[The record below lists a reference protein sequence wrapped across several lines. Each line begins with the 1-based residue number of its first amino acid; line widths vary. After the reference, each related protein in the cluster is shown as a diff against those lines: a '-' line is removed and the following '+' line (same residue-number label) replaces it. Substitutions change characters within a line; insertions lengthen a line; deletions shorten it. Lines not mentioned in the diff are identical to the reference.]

1 MQKCILIFINVKGI
15 LALIMPF
22 WVPVQAHNSGLPCAA
37 LQEKWLYSMCKEA
50 EYVPTQTCS
59 CTVFQLSSDR
69 IMHCGCTLL
78 LLRLLSRQKKGKKK
92 KKKNLFEGNVVL
104 IVSSPMPAVSER
116 DSCVSL
122 YTDSGR
128 LSNLLWWNWVCVV
141 NPANDLWLRLSQSP
155 EHAHTLQC
163 KCLFNLFGG
172 LFCLQLKVCADF
184 NGSWVFICRKT
195 DKTEAA
201 LFFSIIRIMPLPK
214 TWVFFSRYF
223 C

>member
-59 CTVFQLSSDR
+59 CTVFQLSSDW

-92 KKKNLFEGNVVL
+92 KKKKICSRVMWCWLYLPRCLLCQNVTPVFLCTQTQAVYQTCYDGTGFVL
-104 IVSSPMPAVSER
+104 STQQMI
-116 DSCVSL
+116 C
-122 YTDSGR
+122 DSGCLR
-128 LSNLLWWNWVCVV
+128 ALNMHTHCS
-141 NPANDLWLRLSQSP
+141 ANVYLIFSGGYFVFSWRFAQTLMEAEYSFVGKQTKQKLHSFSP
-155 EHAHTLQC
+155 
-163 KCLFNLFGG
+163 
-172 LFCLQLKVCADF
+172 
-184 NGSWVFICRKT
+184 
-195 DKTEAA
+195 
-201 LFFSIIRIMPLPK
+201 
-214 TWVFFSRYF
+214 
-223 C
+223 